1 MCKKPT
7 VMSPVGIVVIAAM
20 LNTGCNQSNP
30 VGETDHLD
38 IKYTGADSPNEI
50 ELRIRQGLAAK
61 FRYPGYGTVDSA
73 YTLYDVT
80 NGPSRFLFA
89 AVGNAP
95 RGVDMFNL
103 YCYEQE
109 SQSNW
114 LLRAYIPVN
123 AYYYPDSPGSPYNA
137 DYQLR
142 FLVESEYVKVVFRGN
157 VVFTITTNKFEL
169 AIPTMIESVP

>member
-1 MCKKPT
+1 
-7 VMSPVGIVVIAAM
+7 MSSVKIVLIAA
-20 LNTGCNQSNP
+20 LLTTGCKQSNP
-30 VGETDHLD
+30 LAETDHLD

-50 ELRIRQGLAAK
+50 ELRIRQDLSEK
-61 FRYPGYGTVDSA
+61 FKYPGYGTVDGA
-73 YTLYDVT
+73 YTLYHVT

-114 LLRAYIPVN
+114 LLRAYVPVN
-123 AYYYPDSPGSPYNA
+123 AYYYTNTIGSPYDA

-142 FLVESEYVKVVFRGN
+142 FLVESEYVKVVFRGKA
-157 VVFTITTNKFEL
+157 VFTITTNQL
-169 AIPTMIESVP
+169 MNSYAPTNAPSMP